1 MTKTIYRTPEEWA
14 QRYAVPEYH
23 PNLEITGDYDKALAA
38 KCSNGTFVGQLL
50 ENSTIKAWRG
60 IPFAK
65 IPARFERSV
74 APDASDKVYEALYY
88 GKSGMQ
94 VPDES
99 EPSSFYEQGELDVLT
114 LTVYTGNN
122 DIKNKPVLVYI
133 HGGAYACG
141 GTSDK
146 AYDPTALVTYNS
158 DLLVVSITYRIG
170 ILGLLNL
177 GVKDETGNYMLSDYE
192 ENIEKYKTSN
202 SLALL
207 DVIQGLRW
215 IKENVA
221 AFGGDAGNI
230 TISGESAGAGCVSNL
245 LLIASDPNNKYISLD
260 EGLFQK
266 VFSMSGG
273 INQYSTL
280 EGSSM
285 LAKNLI
291 AGFGAKTVAD
301 LCKPDI
307 DALRKWLSEN
317 SVGLNFLVLDGEV
330 LPQNIGE
337 VYDKYVKYVG
347 KSVTVLQGATT
358 NEYAYFRTVFK
369 DMYKAMGITHEDC
382 ARATFKAMTEPTLAY
397 PDLKPTAAFKEALE
411 AYLKALEEE
420 GMTTEDE
427 KLNAFLNDHTLQTI
441 NYYMAAK
448 QAANGGT
455 TYVYAF
461 DQKYDGFYSECGA
474 GHAID
479 CYYLFGN
486 FTGTKAMG
494 TPKQVDFSRKYQ
506 NMVAN
511 FCRSGDPSTEDI
523 DWRPYNTGTGWCAL
537 LNDEKTE
544 CIKGYHC
551 GRIINAIKMIDENPV
566 MKLFLPW
573 PRMFEIAAE
582 LHEDK

>member
-14 QRYAVPEYH
+14 QRFAVPEYH

-50 ENSTIKAWRG
+50 EDGAIKVWRG

-74 APDASDKVYEALYY
+74 PADASDRVYEALYY

-94 VPDES
+94 IPDES

-133 HGGAYACG
+133 HGGAYSCG
-141 GTSDK
+141 GTTDK
-146 AYDPTALVTYNS
+146 AYDPTALVTYNP
-158 DLLVVSITYRIG
+158 DLLVISITSRIG
-170 ILGLLNL
+170 ILGLLDL
-177 GVKDETGNYMLSDYE
+177 GVKDENGNYLLSDYE

-202 SLALL
+202 NLALL

-215 IKENVA
+215 IRQNAA
-221 AFGGDAGNI
+221 AFGGDVNNI

-245 LLIASDPNNKYISLD
+245 LLIASDPDNKYISLD

-273 INQYSTL
+273 INLYSTL
-280 EGSSM
+280 ENSAELTKGF
-285 LAKNLI
+285 I
-291 AGFGAKTVAD
+291 EYFGAKTIAD

-307 DALRKWLSEN
+307 DALREWLATN
-317 SVGLNFLVLDGEV
+317 GLGSNFLVLDGEV
-330 LPQNIGE
+330 LPKDLDE
-337 VYDKYVKYVG
+337 VYDKYSKYVG
-347 KSVTVLQGATT
+347 KDVKVLQGATT
-358 NEYAYFRTVFK
+358 NEYAYFRATFK
-369 DMYKAMGITHEDC
+369 DAYEKLNFTHEDC

-397 PDLKPTAAFKEALE
+397 PDLKPTAAFKEALK

-420 GMTTEDE
+420 GLTTEDE

-461 DQKYDGFYSECGA
+461 DEKYDGFYSDCGA

-494 TPKQVDFSRKYQ
+494 TNKQVDFSRKYQ

-511 FCRSGDPSTEDI
+511 FCRSADPSTEDI
-523 DWRPYNTGTGWCAL
+523 DWKPYNTETGWCAL
-537 LNDEKTE
+537 LNDEKIE
-544 CIKGYHC
+544 CIKGYHSE
-551 GRIINAIKMIDENPV
+551 RIINMIRMIDENIA
-566 MKLFLPW
+566 MKMFLPW
-573 PRMFEIAAE
+573 SKMFPIAIE
-582 LHEDK
+582 LHEN